1 MVDLIDMLTT
11 VSGAKGTLERRVEP
25 TPRERRYT
33 VISVDDHFIEP
44 PDLFEGRVPS
54 ALAERAPKVVRHDD
68 ADWWVLEGAEVP
80 LLGSEAIQTWTPGKG
95 HHGPVRFDE
104 IREGAWDVHRRV
116 HDMDLNGVAA
126 SLCFPSAPW
135 GFAGQT
141 FMRMSD
147 PELGLAC
154 MRAFNDWIL
163 EEWVG
168 AHPDRFLP
176 CQITWLADP
185 RIAAAEI
192 ERNAERGFTSVT
204 FSENPYKLGL
214 PSIHQAHWDPFLR
227 ACEETGTVVNL
238 HVGSSSE
245 TFVPS
250 PDSIQSL
257 AVLFP
262 VNSMA
267 ACADWLY
274 AKVPARFPD
283 LKVVLSEGGIGWVP
297 MMYDR
302 IDYSLRHGTGSKN
315 FGDDDPIE
323 LARRCF
329 RFTTFSDGRTLSL
342 RHEIGVDRIMVETD
356 YPHSDSSW
364 PDTQELLA
372 GQLHDVPDDEA
383 AQMTWR
389 NAAELYRFA
398 GVPTAAGAT
407 DPAS

>member
-44 PDLFEGRVPS
+44 PDLFEGRMPA

-104 IREGAWDVHRRV
+104 IREGAWDVHQRV
-116 HDMDLNGVAA
+116 HDMDLNGIAA

-141 FMRMSD
+141 FMRMAD

-176 CQITWLADP
+176 
-185 RIAAAEI
+185 
-192 ERNAERGFTSVT
+192 
-204 FSENPYKLGL
+204 
-214 PSIHQAHWDPFLR
+214 
-227 ACEETGTVVNL
+227 
-238 HVGSSSE
+238 
-245 TFVPS
+245 
-250 PDSIQSL
+250 
-257 AVLFP
+257 
-262 VNSMA
+262 
-267 ACADWLY
+267 
-274 AKVPARFPD
+274 
-283 LKVVLSEGGIGWVP
+283 
-297 MMYDR
+297 
-302 IDYSLRHGTGSKN
+302 
-315 FGDDDPIE
+315 
-323 LARRCF
+323 
-329 RFTTFSDGRTLSL
+329 
-342 RHEIGVDRIMVETD
+342 
-356 YPHSDSSW
+356 
-364 PDTQELLA
+364 
-372 GQLHDVPDDEA
+372 
-383 AQMTWR
+383 
-389 NAAELYRFA
+389 
-398 GVPTAAGAT
+398 
-407 DPAS
+407 